1 MLNKRRVIMMLG
13 AFVLGLIFCSFATAE
28 VFSSYQAARAA
39 TVKNKKPLV
48 VLITASWC
56 PPCKAFKKNILP
68 GLYSSDAFKNVNFVH
83 MDVDMD
89 PMARQIDLTC
99 HRIHVDIHVDE
110 VDIFKSVRAV

>member
-48 VLITASWC
+48 VLITASWWSTWMSTW
-56 PPCKAFKKNILP
+56 I
-68 GLYSSDAFKNVNFVH
+68 
-83 MDVDMD
+83 
-89 PMARQIDLTC
+89 RW
-99 HRIHVDIHVDE
+99 HVR
-110 VDIFKSVRAV
+110 S